1 MKILNFRKFSLVAS
15 ITLIASFVGCGPS
28 ADSRYDSGYS
38 DGYAEG
44 YNTTLKIRA
53 TMVEGDW
60 NDKNYSRGYSDGR
73 RDGVSAAMNVH

>member
-1 MKILNFRKFSLVAS
+1 MKYFISLIVAVSILCTSL
-15 ITLIASFVGCGPS
+15 SFVGCWPS

-73 RDGVSAAMNVH
+73 RDGVSAAMNVK